1 MSRLLTLLRDG
12 ARPVVGMVQL
22 PALPGSSRY
31 QGGRLDDVLA
41 TALAE
46 TKSLVAVGVDALIV
60 QNLGD
65 LPVDHK
71 AAPAQIAWMT
81 RAAALVAEEARIPVG
96 LNFLENDVEAMF
108 ACASA
113 AELDFVRIKVFVG
126 VMITPSGAESGA
138 AFRAQKARHELR
150 AEQRIAIL
158 ADVHDRT
165 GVPLGGRAIDE
176 DIREAVDLGGADAL
190 VLTGSSFE
198 ESMKYLA
205 VGKRKAPGTP
215 RLLGGSA
222 TAANIR
228 QVFQAADGA
237 IVSSS
242 LKNSGSAFG
251 RIDAAK
257 ASEFMEAVRT
267 ARKEVGAELMS

>member
-1 MSRLLTLLRDG
+1 MSRLLTLLQDG
-12 ARPVVGMVQL
+12 ARPVIGMVQL

-31 QGGRLDDVLA
+31 QGGSLSEVLK
-41 TALAE
+41 TAMAE
-46 TKSLVAVGVDALIV
+46 TQALVGVGVDALIV

-71 AAPAQIAWMT
+71 ATHAQVAWMT
-81 RAAALVAEEARIPVG
+81 RACAWVAEEAQVPVG

-138 AFRAQKARHELR
+138 AFRAQKARHDLR
-150 AEQRIAIL
+150 AERQIAIL

-190 VLTGSSFE
+190 VLTGSNFE
-198 ESMKYLA
+198 ESMEYLA
-205 VGKRKAPGTP
+205 TGKRKSPHTP
-215 RLLGGSA
+215 RVLGGSA
-222 TAANIR
+222 TASNIR
-228 QVFQAADGA
+228 QVFQVADGA

-242 LKNSGSAFG
+242 LKDSGSAFG
-251 RIDAAK
+251 KIDPIK
-257 ASEFMEAVRT
+257 AGEFMEAVRI
-267 ARKEVGAELMS
+267 ARTEVGAEMTK